1 MANQI
6 LKKTKEIQS
15 IGSILD
21 CLAYHCSK
29 LDEPQSLAAITLFSC
44 MIATGRDYMKTK
56 SAQLLLELSFN
67 AKRQKPPSE
76 NVASLAVARGLKKQF
91 QLHR

>member
-15 IGSILD
+15 IESILD

-29 LDEPQSLAAITLFSC
+29 LDESQAAAAQALFFC
-44 MIATGRDYMKTK
+44 MTTANRDYMKTK
-56 SAQLLLELSFN
+56 AAQVLLELSFN
-67 AKRQKPPSE
+67 AKHQKPPSE
-76 NVASLAVARGLKKQF
+76 NVVSLAVARGLKKQSQF
-91 QLHR
+91 S